1 MTERDYEIGDLA
13 KDLLGRI
20 VQGTLAA
27 GATVDAEQ
35 SAELAVR
42 CATALID
49 RLEERGG

>member
-13 KDLLGRI
+13 KEILGRI
-20 VQGTLAA
+20 VQGNLSA
-27 GATVDAEQ
+27 GATVDVEQ

-49 RLEERGG
+49 KLEERAG

>member
-1 MTERDYEIGDLA
+1 MTERDYEIADLS

-27 GATVDAEQ
+27 GATVDAQ
-35 SAELAVR
+35 RSAELAVQ

-49 RLEERGG
+49 RLDGRSG